1 MQEKIKDFRKKLKQG
16 KDFTWFASFVARR
29 LAAIGTVYVIVFGAF
44 LLLAYA
50 WRTEK
55 KDAEP
60 ALNLFHYFNE
70 TDFAPTMSFGVQ
82 FSIALVLA
90 ASCAGWHSEKKIIR
104 LCGTLLVAFLILPPV
119 LLQGDIQ
126 TRVLTHFL
134 YAVLLLLTGLI
145 FDRTFGYTRSLARRD
160 FYLARLDAVEGNLNS
175 LCQEDELNKLMEA
188 HAVDRYRDHIG
199 DTFFTLDILKAKAL
213 GS

>member
-1 MQEKIKDFRKKLKQG
+1 MQQQIEVFRKKLKQG

-29 LAAIGTVYVIVFGAF
+29 LAAIGTVYAVVFGVF
-44 LLLAYA
+44 LLLAFA

-55 KDAEP
+55 KDDAP

-70 TDFAPTMSFGVQ
+70 ADFAPTMSLGVQ
-82 FSIALVLA
+82 FSVALVLA

-104 LCGTLLVAFLILPPV
+104 LCGTLLVALLILPPV
-119 LLQGDIQ
+119 FLQGDIQ
-126 TRVLTHFL
+126 TRVLAHFL

-145 FDRTFGYTRSLARRD
+145 FDRTFGFTRSLARRD
-160 FYLARLDAVEGNLNS
+160 FYLERLDAVKN
-175 LCQEDELNKLMEA
+175 EDELNKLREA
-188 HAVDRYRDHIG
+188 HAVDRYRDHVG
-199 DTFFTLDILKAKAL
+199 DTFFTLDILRAKAI